1 MEVSA
6 QAEAPATPAVFKQVF
21 PSEVLCH
28 LWDTVLRTRE
38 PLSHSWIGGSSQ
50 NLILVFLLFHAGKS
64 HFSLSCF
71 GPAQPEPGVP

>member
-38 PLSHSWIGGSSQ
+38 PLSHSQ